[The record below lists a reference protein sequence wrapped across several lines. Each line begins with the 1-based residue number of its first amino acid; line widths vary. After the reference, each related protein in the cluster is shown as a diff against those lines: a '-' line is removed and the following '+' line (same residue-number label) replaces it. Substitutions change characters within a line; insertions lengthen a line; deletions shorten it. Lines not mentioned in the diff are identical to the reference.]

1 MEMSDEKKKA
11 LVKKHY
17 GRIAEKS
24 RTENSCCGP
33 SLKETVPT
41 CGCAGSNSS
50 LVSKAIGYT
59 TVELASL
66 PKEANLGLGCGNPTA
81 LASLKEGEAVLDLG
95 SGAGIDCFLA
105 AQKVGRTGKVIG
117 IDMTPSMV
125 QKAIE
130 NAEKGGYEN
139 VEFRMGEIENL
150 PVEDDSV
157 DVIISNCVIN
167 LVPNKLRAFQ
177 EAFRVL
183 KPGGRLM
190 ISDMVLQK
198 ELPEFIK
205 TSIEAYAGCI
215 AGAIKKDEYLDAIKE
230 AGFTQMKII
239 KDVVF
244 NMNYI
249 INFPELRFILKNNP
263 DALELLENDSELLNN
278 MVASIDVRA
287 FKPL

>member
-1 MEMSDEKKKA
+1 M
-11 LVKKHY
+11 
-17 GRIAEKS
+17 
-24 RTENSCCGP
+24 
-33 SLKETVPT
+33 
-41 CGCAGSNSS
+41 
-50 LVSKAIGYT
+50 
-59 TVELASL
+59 
-66 PKEANLGLGCGNPTA
+66 
-81 LASLKEGEAVLDLG
+81 
-95 SGAGIDCFLA
+95 
-105 AQKVGRTGKVIG
+105 
-117 IDMTPSMV
+117 
-125 QKAIE
+125 
-130 NAEKGGYEN
+130 
-139 VEFRMGEIENL
+139 
-150 PVEDDSV
+150 

-278 MVASIDVRA
+278 MVASIGVRA